1 MRVINLFPQKLK
13 ISKYIRM
20 FSPGCHNVTPCC
32 FAYLFQ
38 NLRYHIHLL
47 YACVIFSVFL
57 QERIKIKLW
66 LILFYSL
73 IFVII
78 PLIKVVFRK
87 RAMKNVT
94 SKHETKENIEMT
106 QNVSLKRVYKRHDST
121 IKSFVWLNMNFISMF
136 LILKTDHLSLKSDM
150 RISKHIINVKHF

>member
-1 MRVINLFPQKLK
+1 
-13 ISKYIRM
+13 
-20 FSPGCHNVTPCC
+20 
-32 FAYLFQ
+32 
-38 NLRYHIHLL
+38 
-47 YACVIFSVFL
+47 
-57 QERIKIKLW
+57 
-66 LILFYSL
+66 
-73 IFVII
+73 
-78 PLIKVVFRK
+78 
-87 RAMKNVT
+87 MKNVT